1 MLCSRAGML
10 PGQQTPWQ
18 QSQRTHPNL
27 CGISTVVSPL
37 GKLTNLYKVGSI
49 IYMDAKIQENR
60 KKKKRKKKP
69 NLLGEARAFK
79 GTTKMPTIFK
89 PPFLKKR
96 FFFGLK
102 YFTLNVNGR
111 MSLIHRGH
119 LCNVNPCPP
128 FLNMVNFNLAIITTN
143 VIV

>member
-1 MLCSRAGML
+1 MLRSRAGML
-10 PGQQTPWQ
+10 PGQQTPWATE
-18 QSQRTHPNL
+18 STLTCPNL
-27 CGISTVVSPL
+27 CGTSTVLSLL

-49 IYMDAKIQENR
+49 IYMGAKIQENR
-60 KKKKRKKKP
+60 EKKKRKDP

-96 FFFGLK
+96 FFFFGLK

-111 MSLIHRGH
+111 I
-119 LCNVNPCPP
+119 V
-128 FLNMVNFNLAIITTN
+128 TN
-143 VIV
+143 TPWTPL